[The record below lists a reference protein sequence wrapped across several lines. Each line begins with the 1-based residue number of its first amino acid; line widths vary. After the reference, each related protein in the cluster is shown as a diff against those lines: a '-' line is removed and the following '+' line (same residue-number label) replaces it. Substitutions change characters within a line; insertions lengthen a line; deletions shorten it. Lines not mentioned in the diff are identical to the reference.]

1 MTSYNPKVTT
11 ISTVVDNST
20 WVEDVKDALIETSA
34 NCNNFIQLIINPNFE
49 CGFNSNWDIFVAGAS
64 SASATFSDG
73 TTDSRSGNVS
83 GKIDVTASANYNSVL
98 LKNQEY
104 TNDLTGKTLTVKA
117 YVKAS
122 TVAQT
127 FKFRVKAVVDGS
139 NVFWVSPTINLSTDY
154 PTSPFEFEYVVAANT
169 TSIEVQTMLG
179 NEVGIYYF
187 DDLEFSIDN
196 TLSSDIIDLN
206 NEVVLFPNPSQDF
219 VNIKLVSLNKKIKRV
234 RIIDVNGRVIT
245 EHNPKHTNSLK
256 LNTNTLENGIYLIQ
270 ITTSD
275 NKVLRYK
282 RIVVARLY

>member
-1 MTSYNPKVTT
+1 VTSYNPKVTT

-20 WVEDVKDALIETSA
+20 WVEDVKNALIDTSA

-49 CGFNSNWDIFVAGAS
+49 CGFNSNWDIFIAGGS
-64 SASATFSDG
+64 SAAATFSDG
-73 TTDSRSGNVS
+73 TTDSRSGNVC
-83 GKIDVTASANYNSVL
+83 GKIDVTAADNYNSVL

-122 TVAQT
+122 TVAQS
-127 FKFRVKAVVDGS
+127 FKFRIKAVVDGS
-139 NVFWVSPTINLSTDY
+139 NVFSVSPPINLSTDY

-187 DDLEFSIDN
+187 DDLEFTIET

-206 NEVVLFPNPSQDF
+206 NEVVLFPNPSQGF

-282 RIVVARLY
+282 RIVVARQY